1 MSKSK
6 NQFIFMREIEVQFEA
21 EIREQEQSIYINNL
35 IQTTK

>member
-6 NQFIFMREIEVQFEA
+6 DQFIFMREIEVQFEA

>member
-35 IQTTK
+35 IQSTK